1 MGNASC
7 NHEEP
12 ELQPRSANHY
22 RRQQEEAAN
31 VATNVVAEPED
42 TGADRLPQQNYRRQE
57 SADGRTVTTVLIM
70 DYKQW
75 DFENEQWKI
84 TSAVVFKY
92 PCRRTHSK

>member
-1 MGNASC
+1 M
-7 NHEEP
+7 
-12 ELQPRSANHY
+12 
-22 RRQQEEAAN
+22 
-31 VATNVVAEPED
+31 ATNVVAEPED
-42 TGADRLPQQNYRRQE
+42 TGADRLPQKTYRRQE
-57 SADGRTVTTVLIM
+57 SVDGTTVTTVLIM